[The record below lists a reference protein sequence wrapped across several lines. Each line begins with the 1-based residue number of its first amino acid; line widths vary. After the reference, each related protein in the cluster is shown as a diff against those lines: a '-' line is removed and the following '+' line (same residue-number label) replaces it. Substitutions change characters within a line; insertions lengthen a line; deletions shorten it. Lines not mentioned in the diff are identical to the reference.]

1 MWAERKR
8 KAMAAAAAG
17 KLPISV
23 REKGGH
29 EPLREGDE
37 MPEARR
43 SRKRKTVHAR

>member
-29 EPLREGDE
+29 EPLR
-37 MPEARR
+37 